1 MRDEPRVASGSEA
14 LKEERN
20 FLPRRRRGLASAREK
35 RRRRSA
41 RLLCFGACGILA
53 FLIAIGAWGQAE
65 RRAQALAFRASEQ
78 NRVPS
83 VRTETVTT
91 VDAPQALDLPATLQ
105 AFSSATLY
113 ARATGYISKREVD
126 IGTRVRAGDL
136 LATIAAPDLDE
147 QREQARAQLV
157 QTQAALTQTRATL
170 QQANANR
177 DLANVT
183 NQRYSQL
190 ATRGFAAQQD
200 ADNAR
205 LTLAARIADV
215 ANAEAAVNVADANV
229 KAQSANVSRLEQLTN
244 FERVIAPFDGV
255 ITTRQVDTGDLV
267 TADAASGTPLFSIA
281 RTNVLRVQVYVP
293 QEGVFGLKDGD
304 AAQVMVPEMP
314 GRVFRGVVARHAGA
328 LQAGTRT
335 LLTEVDIDNADEVL
349 TPGLYGIVRLS
360 IARPAPVFVLPSNA
374 VVFDRNG
381 LSAGVYDEGVV
392 HLRHLELAED
402 NGAQVV
408 VRSGLKAGDRVVINP
423 PIDLVDGMR
432 VAATDADQKTATNA
446 EEIAAHGSAWGK

>member
-1 MRDEPRVASGSEA
+1 
-14 LKEERN
+14 
-20 FLPRRRRGLASAREK
+20 
-35 RRRRSA
+35 
-41 RLLCFGACGILA
+41 
-53 FLIAIGAWGQAE
+53 
-65 RRAQALAFRASEQ
+65 
-78 NRVPS
+78 
-83 VRTETVTT
+83 
-91 VDAPQALDLPATLQ
+91 
-105 AFSSATLY
+105 
-113 ARATGYISKREVD
+113 
-126 IGTRVRAGDL
+126 
-136 LATIAAPDLDE
+136 
-147 QREQARAQLV
+147 
-157 QTQAALTQTRATL
+157 
-170 QQANANR
+170 
-177 DLANVT
+177 
-183 NQRYSQL
+183 
-190 ATRGFAAQQD
+190 
-200 ADNAR
+200 
-205 LTLAARIADV
+205 
-215 ANAEAAVNVADANV
+215 
-229 KAQSANVSRLEQLTN
+229 
-244 FERVIAPFDGV
+244 
-255 ITTRQVDTGDLV
+255 
-267 TADAASGTPLFSIA
+267 
-281 RTNVLRVQVYVP
+281 
-293 QEGVFGLKDGD
+293 
-304 AAQVMVPEMP
+304 VPEMP

>member
-1 MRDEPRVASGSEA
+1 MRDEPRVPSGGEA

-20 FLPRRRRGLASAREK
+20 FSPKRRGFAFAREK
-35 RRRRSA
+35 KRRRTA
-41 RLLCFGACGILA
+41 RLICFGACGILA
-53 FLIAIGAWGQAE
+53 FLIAIGAWEQAE
-65 RRAQALAFRASEQ
+65 RRGQALTFLASEQ
-78 NRVPS
+78 NRVPT
-83 VRTETVTT
+83 VRTETVTA
-91 VDAPQALDLPATLQ
+91 VEAPQALDLPATLQ
-105 AFSSATLY
+105 AFDSATLY

-126 IGTRVRAGDL
+126 IGSRVRAGDL
-136 LATIAAPDLDE
+136 LATIAAPDLD
-147 QREQARAQLV
+147 QQLEQARAQLA
-157 QTQAALTQTRATL
+157 QTQAAITQARATL

-205 LTLAARIADV
+205 LTLAARIADF

-244 FERVIAPFDGV
+244 FERVTAPFDGV

-281 RTNVLRVQVYVP
+281 RVNVLRVQVYVP
-293 QEGVFGLKDGD
+293 QQGVFGLKDGD
-304 AAQVMVPEMP
+304 AAQITVPEMP
-314 GRVFRGVVARHAGA
+314 GRIFRGVVARHAGA

-349 TPGLYGIVRLS
+349 RPGLYGIVRLS

-408 VRSGLKAGDRVVINP
+408 VRSGLKPGDRVVINP
-423 PIDLVDGMR
+423 PVDLVDGLR
-432 VAATDADQKTATNA
+432 VAATDTDQKTAANA

>member
-1 MRDEPRVASGSEA
+1 MRDEPRVPSGGEA

-20 FLPRRRRGLASAREK
+20 FSPKRRGLAFAREK
-35 RRRRSA
+35 KRRRTA
-41 RLLCFGACGILA
+41 RLICFGACGILA

-65 RRAQALAFRASEQ
+65 RRAQALTFLASEQ
-78 NRVPS
+78 NRVPT
-83 VRTETVTT
+83 VRTETVTA
-91 VDAPQALDLPATLQ
+91 VEAPQALDLPATLQ
-105 AFSSATLY
+105 AFDSATLY

-126 IGTRVRAGDL
+126 IGSRVRAGDL
-136 LATIAAPDLDE
+136 LATIAAPDLD
-147 QREQARAQLV
+147 QQLEQARAQLA
-157 QTQAALTQTRATL
+157 QTQAAITQARATL

-244 FERVIAPFDGV
+244 FERVTAPFDGV

-281 RTNVLRVQVYVP
+281 RVNVLRVQVYVP
-293 QEGVFGLKDGD
+293 QQGVFGLKDGD
-304 AAQVMVPEMP
+304 AAQITVPEMP
-314 GRVFRGVVARHAGA
+314 GRIFRGVVARHAGA

-349 TPGLYGIVRLS
+349 RPGLYGIVRLS

-408 VRSGLKAGDRVVINP
+408 VRSGLKPGDRVVINP
-423 PIDLVDGMR
+423 PVDLVDGLR
-432 VAATDADQKTATNA
+432 VAATDADQKTAANA